1 MVNMCEFKI
10 VRKNDESQIA
20 EEILVLSYSEDN
32 QLMLKDVLGMGETLE
47 SALIL
52 DVNTLTQQCVVA
64 EHPLIRDF
72 VGLMKS
78 VIDGK
83 GTLAE
88 IENVQKGLDQ
98 LKKSI

>member
-1 MVNMCEFKI
+1 MCEFKI
-10 VRKNDESQIA
+10 IRKNDESQVA
-20 EEILVLSYSEDN
+20 EEILALSYTEDN
-32 QLMLKDVLGMGETLE
+32 ELLLKDVLGMGGKLE

-52 DVNTLTQQCVVA
+52 DVNTLTQKCVVI
-64 EHPLIRDF
+64 EHPIVKNF

-83 GTLAE
+83 VTSE
-88 IENVQKGLDQ
+88 KIEKLQQGLDD